1 VLGGTYLTRLTLPG
15 ADRSVV
21 VGARR
26 DDERRQWTVVL
37 FPSREAGDAPSARMT
52 LAPGEETAVGDLRVR
67 FADLAAL
74 PAAVR
79 RDVPLPAT
87 VAARDAAL
95 RGPLLLQMSNAVFG
109 SSEASSGRA
118 IAVPA
123 GDGPPTLSISGLST
137 GALSLTPGQSTTVEG
152 YRYTFA
158 GQLPFAGIQVK
169 RDRGAAFMW
178 VAVALLV
185 AGLAITFHVP
195 RRRLWATITPER
207 TLIAGIAGPL
217 VDFSRELRRLGAE
230 AGAPDAL
237 ADDEGEE
244 P

>member
-1 VLGGTYLTRLTLPG
+1 
-15 ADRSVV
+15 
-21 VGARR
+21 
-26 DDERRQWTVVL
+26 
-37 FPSREAGDAPSARMT
+37 
-52 LAPGEETAVGDLRVR
+52 
-67 FADLAAL
+67 
-74 PAAVR
+74 VR
-79 RDVPLPAT
+79 RDVPVPAT

-95 RGPLLLQMSNAVFG
+95 RGPLLLQMSNAVYG

-123 GDGPPTLSISGLST
+123 GDAPPTLSISGLSA
-137 GALSLTPGQSTTVEG
+137 GAVSLTPGQSTTVDG
-152 YRYTFA
+152 YQYTFA

-169 RDRGAAFMW
+169 RDRGATFIW

-185 AGLAITFHVP
+185 SGLAITFHVP
-195 RRRLWATITPER
+195 RRRLWAAITPER

-237 ADDEGEE
+237 ADDEGDE